1 MLEVVRTGLLA
12 LLVDQGRPGL
22 SRFGVPRG
30 GALDD
35 LGLAALQRM
44 LGNPGGAAGI
54 EVWSGGLSLHTDQPI
69 HAAYLGAGEVLSAGV
84 LVPAGAVF
92 QLAAGDV
99 LEVRAGRGL
108 VTTLAFSG
116 GLVLPQVLGSRAYL
130 DGVRGEGLLLRA
142 LRPGD
147 RLPLGLATDPAYGSL
162 PPRPLPVGPLLALP
176 GPEMRQL
183 DRRQRH
189 LLQGPWKVG
198 STNRMGARLQGAP
211 LGLAGMSA
219 SRPLVF
225 GTVQLPP
232 AGGPI
237 LCLSGHGA
245 TGGYARV
252 WVVASVERA
261 RLPQLYEGL
270 ELSFAAITA
279 DHALR
284 LLDAMMRWASRAGGR
299 SYRIGIGAQHFNV
312 QVHETHNQR
321 QGTFTAPT
329 PI

>member
-1 MLEVVRTGLLA
+1 MLEVIRTGPLA
-12 LLVDQGRPGL
+12 LVVDQGRPGL

-44 LGNPGGAAGI
+44 LGNPGASAGI
-54 EVWSGGLSLHTDQPI
+54 EVWSGGLALTTDQPLQ
-69 HAAYLGAGEVLSAGV
+69 AAYLGAGEVLACGAK
-84 LVPAGAVF
+84 VPPGIRFA
-92 QLAAGDV
+92 LAAGDL
-99 LEVRAGRGL
+99 LEVRAGAGF
-108 VTTLAFSG
+108 VTTLAFAG
-116 GLVLPQVLGSRAYL
+116 GIDLPQLLGSRSYL
-130 DGVRGEGLLLRA
+130 DGVRGEGPHFRSLRQ
-142 LRPGD
+142 GD
-147 RLPLGLATDPAYGSL
+147 VLPLGREAPAAGDSL
-162 PPRPLPVGPLLALP
+162 PPRPQAEGPLLALP

-183 DRRQRH
+183 SRSDRH
-189 LLQGPWKVG
+189 LLFGPFRVG
-198 STNRMGARLQGAP
+198 STNRMGARLQGPP
-211 LGLAGMSA
+211 LSLEGMSA

-261 RLPQLYEGL
+261 RLPWLREGM
-270 ELSFAAITA
+270 ELSFQAITA
-279 DHALR
+279 DRAHR
-284 LLDAMMRWASRAGGR
+284 MLDAMQRWSLQPGGR
-299 SYRIGIGAQHFNV
+299 CLRIRVGRQEFKVAV
-312 QVHETHNQR
+312 QEQDLR
-321 QGTFTAPT
+321 LPSFTAPT